1 MRRFLLLFM
10 EIWIWISKLNDTLN
24 WFAVTLGA
32 GFKNTGVAGGF
43 INFFCIQNIGGHRR

>member
-1 MRRFLLLFM
+1 MRRFLLLIM
-10 EIWIWISKLNDTLN
+10 EIWIWISKLNDTL
-24 WFAVTLGA
+24 FAVTLGA